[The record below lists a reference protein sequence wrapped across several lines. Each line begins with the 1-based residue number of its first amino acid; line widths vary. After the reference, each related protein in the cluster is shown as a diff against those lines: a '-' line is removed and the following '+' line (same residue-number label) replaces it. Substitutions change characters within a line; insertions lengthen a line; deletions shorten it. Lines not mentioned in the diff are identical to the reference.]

1 MFQFGPIFEHATPYM
16 LVLIRISGIFLAA
29 PAISGFMIPIR
40 IKALLVVMFTA
51 AIYPAVSITS
61 DVPQGVDLITI
72 APVIATELL
81 IGLTIGL
88 LAMLPL
94 MGVQLAGMLA
104 GYQMGL
110 AMARAFDPNSGTDSV
125 VVGQLLYYL
134 AFGAFLTMGGLD
146 HLFLAVV
153 NTFERVPIGGFWFDQ
168 APLETFVG
176 TLTAAFVL
184 GIRIAAP
191 IVAIIMLIMVSMGF
205 IMKTMPQINVLTIGF
220 AIKIIVGL
228 MVMAMSITMIERA
241 AGEEVER
248 VLILILDWTA
258 SLGPS
263 L

>member
-1 MFQFGPIFEHATPYM
+1 MFQFGPILEHASPYM
-16 LVLIRISGIFLAA
+16 LVLIRLSGIFLAA
-29 PAISGFMIPIR
+29 PALSGVMIPVR
-40 IKALLVVMFTA
+40 VKALLVVMFAA

-61 DVPQGVDLITI
+61 QVPPDVDLITL

-94 MGVQLAGMLA
+94 MGVQLAGMLT

-110 AMARAFDPNSGTDSV
+110 AMARAFDPNSGSDGV

-168 APLETFVG
+168 APLDTLVG
-176 TLTAAFVL
+176 TLTSAFVL

-191 IVAIIMLIMVSMGF
+191 IVAIIMLIMVAMGF

-220 AIKIIVGL
+220 AIKIIAGL
-228 MVMAMSITMIERA
+228 VVMVMSITMIERA
-241 AGEEVER
+241 AGEEIAR
-248 VLILILDWTA
+248 VLTLVLDWTT
-258 SLGPS
+258 SLGT
-263 L
+263 